1 VSQRKRNRPGDIRS
15 SRAGERRQV
24 RHEKRSHAEHGNELI
39 EDSAVREVRRRRE
52 SLTTICYTM
61 KQSLAALVLVS
72 LFVVD
77 TPCFSQVYPFAD
89 KNMFFG
95 LTQLENDAEHLLA
108 ADLGVSWLSMYPLV
122 PWFSMEASP
131 GVYDWSS
138 LDAAVRKLQ
147 NENLD
152 CTPVL
157 FPVNAFGDKRTSLIQ
172 KLAGTDLG
180 GFLRSDSSI
189 YWRLYPND
197 EDGTTLI
204 WLTFVGKLVERYDDD
219 GIDDMPG
226 LKYPIR
232 NWHLLEEYPMIFI
245 DADSYVTLLKATT
258 PVIKQ
263 AYPDAR
269 VVLAGL
275 AGNLARYFAYMESF
289 ITDDDAGV
297 LDGIKLSK
305 LQIGIRYLGSKQAF
319 EKILHDGIDFYD
331 VADLHLYEEKE
342 TFLDGKVAWLK
353 NKLSSFG
360 STKPVWCI
368 EGGGPLKLT
377 EVQYQAGDTTQ
388 GDPYFGWYTDKEN
401 AEFVVKLTVMAA
413 ADGVERDHWGLSA
426 TPPGA
431 FWSGPWNNMA
441 LATSDLSLKP
451 SYYDFKLM
459 VRMLQDFTTVTD
471 KSTSDYRM
479 FEFTTGNG
487 KCYVAWSR
495 GGSQTT
501 INVQDAFSGEQS
513 VKVTRLITDLAQ
525 GTAPTEETC
534 SPASIP
540 IDITPVFVSKVG
552 YPTGIEPNYISIPTK
567 YGLFQNHPNPFNPAT
582 TIRYEL
588 PRAAYVSLKIFNV
601 LGQKVAVLVDRHEEA
616 GQHRVVWNGNAP
628 SGIYFYRLQADKYV
642 ETKKMILV
650 K

>member
-1 VSQRKRNRPGDIRS
+1 MKRTPVVI
-15 SRAGERRQV
+15 V
-24 RHEKRSHAEHGNELI
+24 
-39 EDSAVREVRRRRE
+39 
-52 SLTTICYTM
+52 
-61 KQSLAALVLVS
+61 LVL
-72 LFVVD
+72 LFVLD
-77 TPCFSQVYPFAD
+77 RPCLSQVYPFTD
-89 KNMFFG
+89 KNVFFG

-122 PWFSMEASP
+122 PWFSTETSP
-131 GVYDWSS
+131 GIYDWSS

-147 NENLD
+147 NQNLD

-157 FPVNAFGDKRTSLIQ
+157 FAVNAFGDKRARLIQ
-172 KLAGTDLG
+172 MLAGTDLG

-189 YWRLYPND
+189 YWKLYPND
-197 EDGTTLI
+197 EDGTTAI

-245 DADSYVTLLKATT
+245 DADSYIMLLKATT
-258 PVIKQ
+258 PMIKQ

-269 VVLAGL
+269 VILPGL
-275 AGNLARYFAYMESF
+275 AGNLARYYAYMESF
-289 ITDDDAGV
+289 ITDDDAGLV
-297 LDGIKLSK
+297 DGIKLSK

-319 EKILHDGIDFYD
+319 ERILRDGIDFYD
-331 VADLHLYEEKE
+331 AADLHLYEEKE
-342 TFLDGKVAWLK
+342 TFFDGKVAWLK

-360 STKPVWCI
+360 SSKPIWCI

-377 EVQYQAGDTTQ
+377 EAQYQAGDTTQ

-401 AEFVVKLTVMAA
+401 AEFVVKLSVMAA
-413 ADGVERDHWGLSA
+413 ADGIERNHWGLSA

-441 LATSDLSLKP
+441 LATADLRLKP

-459 VRMLQDFTTVTD
+459 IRMLKDFTMVMD
-471 KSTSDYRM
+471 RSTSDYRL
-479 FEFTTGNG
+479 FEFATGSG
-487 KCYVAWSR
+487 KCCVAWSR
-495 GGSQTT
+495 SGDQTS
-501 INVQDAFSGEQS
+501 INLQDAFSGEQS
-513 VKVTRLITDLAQ
+513 IKVTHLITDLAQ
-525 GTAPTEETC
+525 GTTPTEETR

-552 YPTGIEPNYISIPTK
+552 YPTGIEPIYTSIPRK
-567 YGLFQNHPNPFNPAT
+567 YALFQNHPNPFNPGT

-588 PRAAYVSLKIFNV
+588 PKATFVSLRIFNA
-601 LGQKVAVLVDRHEEA
+601 LGQEVAVLVDEHEEA
-616 GQHRVVWNGNAP
+616 GQHQVVWNGKAP
-628 SGIYFYRLQADKYV
+628 SGIYFYRLQAGAYM